1 MKSINNTIKTINIM
15 STNNFF
21 RNAVENPLTSVLLA
35 VITIVMAVVI
45 YGDIQG
51 MRAATTGYDYCYCL
65 CYLFENIC
73 ISYFMS
79 IFFIMGYLTYINKQ
93 YSKWSIWLFYVLGV
107 SVFVKF
113 FISGLLFNYVFHHV
127 ESEYMEKLP
136 SLVKIIF
143 LGGMYWVTIV
153 FFLVPK
159 FLKDTTKLK
168 EEQELTI

>member
-21 RNAVENPLTSVLLA
+21 RNAVENPLTTALLL

-51 MRAATTGYDYCYCL
+51 MRAATTG
-65 CYLFENIC
+65 
-73 ISYFMS
+73 
-79 IFFIMGYLTYINKQ
+79 
-93 YSKWSIWLFYVLGV
+93 
-107 SVFVKF
+107 
-113 FISGLLFNYVFHHV
+113 
-127 ESEYMEKLP
+127 
-136 SLVKIIF
+136 
-143 LGGMYWVTIV
+143 GMYWVTIV

-159 FLKDTTKLK
+159 FLKDTMKLK